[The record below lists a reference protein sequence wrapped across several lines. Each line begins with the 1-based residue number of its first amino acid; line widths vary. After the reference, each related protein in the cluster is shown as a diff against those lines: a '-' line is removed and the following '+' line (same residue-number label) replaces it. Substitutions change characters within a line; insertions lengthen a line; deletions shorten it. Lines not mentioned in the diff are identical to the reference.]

1 MSNEEAVYYLE
12 LLRINLQANS
22 FFDIALVKAIE
33 ALKKQNSVKGSVN
46 MRLIDA
52 DALANYANNQI
63 AGITANSIMRFP
75 TVDAKPVKYGRW
87 IPTEYDSY
95 ADGAPVWDKWECSEC
110 GHEHSGEEDTLTS
123 FCPNCGA
130 EMGGD

>member
-1 MSNEEAVYYLE
+1 
-12 LLRINLQANS
+12 
-22 FFDIALVKAIE
+22 
-33 ALKKQNSVKGSVN
+33 

-63 AGITANSIMRFP
+63 AGITANDIMRFP
-75 TVDAKPVKYGRW
+75 TVDAEPVKHGRW

-95 ADGAPVWDKWECSEC
+95 ADGAPVCDKWECSEC
-110 GHEHSGEEDTLTS
+110 GHEHSGEEDTLPS

-130 EMGGD
+130 EMT